1 MPRKSA
7 EDRAAAYWRAG
18 GKPPPP
24 PDILSTSAKALWR
37 KIVGSKPYDYFE
49 PAAQEL
55 LAQYCEL
62 CITQRLNFEQ
72 LRRDPLNPEWQQLSA
87 RLQAPINSLAV
98 KLRLSPSA
106 VLSKKHGILD
116 EKEVDTTTSADSS
129 VLLFGGPGQPRF

>member
-7 EDRAAAYWRAG
+7 EDRAGAYWRAG
-18 GKPPPP
+18 GRPPAP
-24 PDILSTSAKALWR
+24 PDILSASAKALWR

-72 LRRDPLNPEWQQLSA
+72 LRREPLNPDWQTMSA
-87 RLQAPINSLAV
+87 RMQAPINSLAV

-106 VLSKKHGILD
+106 ILSKKHGILD
-116 EKEVDTTTSADSS
+116 EKEVDTMTPDSN
-129 VLLFGGPGQPRF
+129 VLLFGGGGPPRF